1 MLAQRKGRLR
11 ERVGRHQG
19 ERQSALLIAV
29 PEVDPLIRSLG
40 VPPAGNGL
48 PPHVTVL
55 YPFLPPPT
63 LGPSVDEA
71 LARLLGAHRAFDFA
85 LTGLGTF
92 PGVVWLAPEPDQ
104 PFLDLGDSV
113 IAEWP
118 DLARYGGA
126 YPSEVAHLTVARG
139 RVRRSW
145 RATVAAAVP
154 IRARAT
160 EVLLM
165 VEGPSGNWSL
175 LRRFALSGLG
185 GSDVLQGG

>member
-1 MLAQRKGRLR
+1 M
-11 ERVGRHQG
+11 
-19 ERQSALLIAV
+19 IAV

-40 VPPAGNGL
+40 VLPDGNGL
-48 PPHVTVL
+48 PPHVSVL
-55 YPFLPPPT
+55 YPFLAPPT

-71 LARLLGAHRAFDFA
+71 LARVVGNHRAFDFA

-92 PGVVWLAPEPDQ
+92 PGVVWLAPEPER

-118 DLARYGGA
+118 DLSRYGGA
-126 YPSEVAHLTVARG
+126 YPTEVAHLTVARG
-139 RVRRSW
+139 RIRRSW

-165 VEGPSGNWSL
+165 VERSSGTWSV
-175 LRRFALSGLG
+175 LRRFALSGVRG
-185 GSDVLQGG
+185 GDAPQGG